1 MRDDE
6 TLRMAFIAGSL
17 GQGGTEKQLLYLAR
31 ELRRASVD
39 ARVLTLTRG
48 EFYEAAFADAGVPV
62 EWVGHHRLPLRLADL
77 AGAVHRFHPHIVQAV
92 HFFTNLYAVWCA
104 RLLGGV
110 GVGAIRGDGWFDMG
124 ECGMWG
130 RPLLHAPRSLVAN
143 SRAAVRHAEAAG
155 IEPSRLHL
163 LANVIELQPFDGRN
177 EPRRAA
183 DADASDVVAVAVG
196 RLAPIKCFHHFLGAL
211 ARARRGGG
219 RLRGLIVGDGPE
231 RGSLETL
238 AGTLGLL
245 PDGVRFLGPCSNVPR
260 VLASADMIVLTS
272 RQEGFPNVLL
282 EAMAARLPAI
292 TTPVGDAAMLVDDGR
307 TGFVVPFGDE
317 ALLAVRMMALAQS
330 PAMRRIYGDA
340 GRARVEAHYRV
351 DGLAG
356 RALRIYRG
364 IAAQQQCGRT
374 LRAVEAADAAY
385 AAAAGSVLA
394 H

>member
-1 MRDDE
+1 
-6 TLRMAFIAGSL
+6 
-17 GQGGTEKQLLYLAR
+17 
-31 ELRRASVD
+31 
-39 ARVLTLTRG
+39 
-48 EFYEAAFADAGVPV
+48 
-62 EWVGHHRLPLRLADL
+62 
-77 AGAVHRFHPHIVQAV
+77 
-92 HFFTNLYAVWCA
+92 
-104 RLLGGV
+104 
-110 GVGAIRGDGWFDMG
+110 
-124 ECGMWG
+124 
-130 RPLLHAPRSLVAN
+130 
-143 SRAAVRHAEAAG
+143 
-155 IEPSRLHL
+155 
-163 LANVIELQPFDGRN
+163 
-177 EPRRAA
+177 
-183 DADASDVVAVAVG
+183 
-196 RLAPIKCFHHFLGAL
+196 
-211 ARARRGGG
+211 
-219 RLRGLIVGDGPE
+219 
-231 RGSLETL
+231 
-238 AGTLGLL
+238 
-245 PDGVRFLGPCSNVPR
+245 
-260 VLASADMIVLTS
+260 MIVLTS